1 MISLES
7 KIGSLRHRWYFF
19 ALFLALSIYFMLT
32 YSYYPGLKLSVS
44 GQVDGRVEGKVYWDY
59 GDGFNSYDSIDIR
72 FSAGKPAENGKKL
85 GTVTVES
92 IGMKNFRSH
101 GYGVWMIVDKNDI
114 KSKSFIIE
122 GEHKWGQWQRYK
134 KNHVG
139 RQLKLYPDARIVFP
153 DQDRLFTFNLFQTL
167 FSGIAKVTSENGK
180 VAYYDGYGANRYDE
194 TERYYFG
201 QKTGGEIT
209 ALIDRYRLKFQK
221 SLLLPRQRIERIRI
235 TWDRE
240 RSIRDIKPAQH
251 MTVKLRDEFTSDS
264 DIQLIIKKLIVNGRV
279 IDWTDSRLH
288 VSATSGQKGKLFKTP
303 ENFISFKGR
312 IYSFEVVTDG
322 PSGDLE
328 SLEISLDGKSV
339 DLFRKN
345 NLRKNE
351 VVFLGKAPVFTGSI
365 NLKEISLKNHRGE
378 IYSFPADQ
386 GNDKNILLNEIKLD
400 KVVQKQFHAGLLA
413 VQLLTAGVITFLC
426 YWLSRL
432 EMFAQSSGN
441 WFSILFVQN
450 KRWFFWSV
458 FFLGLAINLM
468 FLAAEWPGSMT
479 PDSLYI
485 NREAKWLQFTN
496 HHPYIYS
503 VFALGLYN
511 IFDAPLVVI
520 IFQMICFHLLS
531 GLFFYTLYS
540 EGLSLV
546 ILLPTLA
553 LPFFSLPINLFNI
566 TFWKDIPYSTLVLFW
581 AFFFSYL
588 FYKWHYCRVR
598 VRVGVVD
605 AILLALL
612 FFLLCT
618 LRFNG
623 LVYLPLIPCMFCFF
637 FWNSKKSVVTFAV
650 VSTLLLVTYYLVLP
664 NFILYHKPEQ
674 NNYAKNTLEVKA
686 GKLDSI
692 LQNTGNYYIEDYL
705 SERTKIFTASM
716 GTSPVASTWYT
727 DTHFPPQFW
736 LSVREMRSDMIYNSK
751 SVYLA
756 EKLKK
761 LLRNTTRYIGVFSG
775 RFLFWN
781 SSFALAGLCFIFILY
796 KWFPVSAFYS
806 SFFLYQAFFMFFVV
820 WPRWRYLYFIYL
832 GGVFL
837 LPVVFFELSRRKWY
851 KQKNRIVRGC
861 PEGR

>member
-1 MISLES
+1 V
-7 KIGSLRHRWYFF
+7 
-19 ALFLALSIYFMLT
+19 T

-44 GQVDGRVEGKVYWDY
+44 GQIDGRIEGKVFWDY
-59 GDGFNSYDSIDIR
+59 GNGFNSYDSIDLR
-72 FSAGKPAENGKKL
+72 FSSGKPEESGEKL

-101 GYGVWMIVDKNDI
+101 GYGVWLIVDKSDL
-114 KSKSFIIE
+114 KKKSFIIE
-122 GEHKWGQWQRYK
+122 GEHKWGQWLRYK

-153 DQDRLFTFNLFQTL
+153 GQDRLFAFNLFHTL

-201 QKTGGEIT
+201 QKSRGEIT

-221 SLLLPRQRIERIRI
+221 FLLLPRQRIERILI

-240 RSIRDIKPAQH
+240 RSIKDIKPARH
-251 MTVKLRDEFTSDS
+251 MIVKLKDEVASNPDPR
-264 DIQLIIKKLIVNGRV
+264 LIIKRLIVNGRI
-279 IDWTDSRLH
+279 IDWADNRMQ
-288 VSATSGQKGKLFKTP
+288 VSVPSGQKGKLLETP
-303 ENFISFKGR
+303 EDLISFKGR
-312 IYSFEVVTDG
+312 IYSFEVVTNAGSD
-322 PSGDLE
+322 DVERLD
-328 SLEISLDGKSV
+328 ISLDGKSI

-365 NLKEISLKNHRGE
+365 NLKEIFLKDHRGQ
-378 IYSFPADQ
+378 IYSFPAGQ
-386 GNDKNILLNEIKLD
+386 ENDNDILLDKTELD
-400 KVVQKQFHAGLLA
+400 KVVQKKLHAGLFA
-413 VQLLTAGVITFLC
+413 VQLLTAGVMTFLF

-441 WFSILFVQN
+441 RFSILFVQK

-458 FFLGLAINLM
+458 FFLGLAVNLL

-511 IFDAPLVVI
+511 IFDAPLMVI

-531 GLFFYTLYS
+531 GLFFYILYS

-546 ILLPTLA
+546 FLIPALV

-588 FYKWHYCRVR
+588 FYKWFYCRVR
-598 VRVGVVD
+598 ITIKVVD
-605 AILLALL
+605 AILLAVL

-637 FWNSKKSVVTFAV
+637 FWNSPKSVVTFSTI
-650 VSTLLLVTYYLVLP
+650 STLLLVTYYLVLP
-664 NFILYHKPEQ
+664 DLILYHKPEQ
-674 NNYAKNTLEVKA
+674 NNYAKNTLEAKA

-692 LQNTGNYYIEDYL
+692 LENSGNYYIEDYL
-705 SERTKIFTASM
+705 AERTKIFTASM

-727 DTHFPPQFW
+727 DTHFPPRAW
-736 LSVREMRSDMIYNSK
+736 LSVREMRSDMVYKPQNE
-751 SVYLA
+751 YLA
-756 EKLKK
+756 EILKK
-761 LLRNTTRYIGVFSG
+761 ILRKTTRYNGIFSG

-781 SSFALAGLCFIFILY
+781 SSFALLGLCFAFVLY
-796 KWFPVSAFYS
+796 KWLPVSAFYS
-806 SFFLYQAFFMFFVV
+806 GFFLYQAFFMFFVV

-837 LPVVFFELSRRKWY
+837 LPVIFFELSRRKWY
-851 KQKNRIVRGC
+851 KQEKSIARG
-861 PEGR
+861 